1 MPHLVTAIIKPFK
14 LEEVKEALR
23 SAGVLG
29 LTVSEV
35 QGYGRQGGK
44 SEVFRGSE
52 YKVDF
57 VPKVKIEVLVESPQA
72 EKIMDIIAEAA
83 RGGRFAEGSGGRV
96 EASTSPERSGGV
108 GSSGSRPPPLGRG
121 DPAWRTRLRCCRSWT
136 SWGKRGAAAT
146 SGRTSPSGPR
156 TLTSSTGAASTS
168 GDARR

>member
-23 SAGVLG
+23 GAGVLG

-44 SEVFRGSE
+44 SETFRGAE

-72 EKIMDIIAEAA
+72 EKVMDIIAASAKTGKIGDGKIWAVPLE
-83 RGGRFAEGSGGRV
+83 RLMRV
-96 EASTSPERSGGV
+96 RTGE
-108 GSSGSRPPPLGRG
+108 LG
-121 DPAWRTRLRCCRSWT
+121 D
-136 SWGKRGAAAT
+136 
-146 SGRTSPSGPR
+146 
-156 TLTSSTGAASTS
+156 
-168 GDARR
+168 DAV